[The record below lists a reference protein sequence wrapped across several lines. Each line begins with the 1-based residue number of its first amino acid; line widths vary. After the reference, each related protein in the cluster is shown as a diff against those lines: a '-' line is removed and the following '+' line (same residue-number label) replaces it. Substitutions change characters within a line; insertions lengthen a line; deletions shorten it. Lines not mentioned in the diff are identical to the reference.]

1 MYTKGC
7 TKPSSQV
14 KYLKLLYMTFLFFL
28 IFCGIINLYLSCG
41 GFFFFML
48 ISLPGQEGLNLLQ
61 ATFHGMSPL

>member
-28 IFCGIINLYLSCG
+28 ICCGIINLYLSCG
-41 GFFFFML
+41 SFFFML
-48 ISLPGQEGLNLLQ
+48 ISLPGQEGLNLSQ